1 MAGPMR
7 VVCYLNQFFG
17 QVGGE
22 EKAGVGPRV
31 LDGAVGAARAV
42 QQALGETGT
51 VVATV
56 VCGDNYAAE
65 QAERAI
71 AEMVALVKA
80 AQPDLVVAGPA
91 FLAGRYGVACG
102 ALCAAVQA
110 QLGVPAVT
118 GMHAENPG
126 VELHRRQVYIVP
138 TGAEATR
145 MLEDAKRLVALGLKL
160 ARREALGAPAVE
172 GYFPRGVTRNVVTA
186 ASAAERAT
194 AMLLDKLAGRPFASE
209 VPRPAFAAVP
219 APRLLKTLEGAT
231 VALVTDGGLV
241 PRGNPDGIEPLNA
254 TRYGAYSIE
263 GKDALDPAQYDN
275 PHRGYDTS
283 WVKQDP
289 HRLVPVDVARELER
303 SGAIGKLHETVY
315 STVGVATTLAQSA
328 RMGREIAEQLKAAGV
343 DAVILTST

>member
-1 MAGPMR
+1 MPLR
-7 VVCYLNQFFG
+7 VVCYVNQFFG
-17 QVGGE
+17 QLGGE
-22 EKAGVGPRV
+22 EKAGVGPQV
-31 LDGAVGAARAV
+31 VDGAVGAARAV
-42 QQALGETGT
+42 QQALGDAGT

-56 VCGDNYAAE
+56 ICGDNYVAE
-65 QAERAI
+65 QADRAL
-71 AEMVALVKA
+71 AEMLKYVRDARPEL
-80 AQPDLVVAGPA
+80 LVAGPA

-102 ALCAAVQA
+102 ALAAAVQA
-110 QLGVPAVT
+110 ELKIPAVT

-126 VELHRRQVYIVP
+126 VDLYRRQVYIVE

-145 MLEDAKRLVALGLKL
+145 MLAEVTRLVALALKL
-160 ARREALGAPAVE
+160 VRGEAIGAPATE
-172 GYFPRGVTRNVVTA
+172 GYFARGLTRNVEVATIA
-186 ASAAERAT
+186 ADRAT
-194 AMLLDKLAGRPFASE
+194 AMLLDKLAGRSFTSE
-209 VPRPAFAAVP
+209 VPRPAFASVP

-241 PRGNPDGIEPLNA
+241 PKGNPDGIEALNA

-263 GKDALDPAQYDN
+263 GKAGLDAAQYDN

-289 HRLVPVDVARELER
+289 HRLVPVDVARELEQ

-315 STVGVATTLAQSA
+315 STVGVATTLAHSA
-328 RMGREIAEQLKAAGV
+328 RMGAEIAEKLRAAGV